1 MRVNEFEKAILKRG
15 FEPKEV
21 RLEKNQVKWF
31 ICGGNCDYDIIVFD
45 KDGKALV
52 LPIFKWEEDMPIF
65 VENYRDVKG
74 KVLGVTI
81 NGKPAQRDSRLNLDF
96 TDDTPVSGLYVE
108 ETTCPYP
115 ERDICD
121 GCPKY
126 IENEGICDMEIPQVW
141 L

>member
-15 FEPKEV
+15 LEPKEV

-52 LPIFKWEEDMPIF
+52 LSTFKLEEDMPIF

-108 ETTCPYP
+108 ETTCPYL

-126 IENEGICDMEIPQVW
+126 IENEGICDMEIPQV
-141 L
+141 

>member
-15 FEPKEV
+15 FETKEV

-45 KDGKALV
+45 KDGKAL
-52 LPIFKWEEDMPIF
+52 
-65 VENYRDVKG
+65 
-74 KVLGVTI
+74 GVTI
-81 NGKPAQRDSRLNLDF
+81 NGKPAQRDSRLDLKFDEENE
-96 TDDTPVSGLYVE
+96 PVPGLYVE

-115 ERDICD
+115 EREECD
-121 GCPKY
+121 GCKRY
-126 IENEGICDMEIPQVW
+126 IEEEGICDME

>member
-52 LPIFKWEEDMPIF
+52 LPNFKWEEDMAIF

-74 KVLGVTI
+74 KILGVTI
-81 NGKPAQRDSRLNLDF
+81 NGKPAQRDSRLDLKFEEEDK
-96 TDDTPVSGLYVE
+96 PVPGLYVE

-115 ERDICD
+115 ERENCD
-121 GCPKY
+121 GCKRY
-126 IENEGICDMEIPQVW
+126 IEEEGVCDLE